1 MTKRNA
7 GEIVSAFDINNGM
20 RKNFL
25 NPNFTFID
33 REKGFD
39 PCCNRNL
46 SGKIFFEP

>member
-46 SGKIFFEP
+46 SGKISFEP